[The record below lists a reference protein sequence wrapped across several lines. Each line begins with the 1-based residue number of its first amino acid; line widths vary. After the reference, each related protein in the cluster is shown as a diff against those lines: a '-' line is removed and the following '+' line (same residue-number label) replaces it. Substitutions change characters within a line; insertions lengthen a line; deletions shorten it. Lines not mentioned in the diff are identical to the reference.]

1 MMAQEKRVAAE
12 AGECKMELKILE
24 KTDRIMSFSI
34 NGIDEGFANSLR
46 RIMMNEIPILAVE
59 KVNFEENTS
68 GLFDEII
75 AHRIGMM
82 PIKFERKMFNLKD
95 KCKCEG
101 KGCSRCEAMFI
112 LEKQGP
118 GIVTAGDLKTQS
130 DAEITDSE
138 IPVTEL
144 LEGQRIKLEAIA
156 QLGVGREHAKWQ
168 SSIVGYHQDKKKFT
182 FSLESTCCLT
192 AGEILE
198 ACFEIMEEKSEDFM
212 KEINKHVK

>member
-34 NGIDEGFANSLR
+34 DGIDEGFANSLR

-75 AHRIGMM
+75 AHRIGMI
-82 PIKFERKMFNLKD
+82 PIKFERKMFNFKD
-95 KCKCEG
+95 NCKCEG
-101 KGCSRCEAMFI
+101 KGCSRCEALFI

-118 GIVTAGDLKTQS
+118 SIVTAGDLKAQGET
-130 DAEITDSE
+130 EITENE
-138 IPVTEL
+138 IPITEL

-156 QLGVGREHAKWQ
+156 QLGIGREHAKWQ
-168 SSIVGYHQDKKKFT
+168 SAIVGYHQDKRKFT
-182 FSLESTCCLT
+182 FSLESTCGLT

-198 ACFEIMEEKSEDFM
+198 ACFDIMEEKSADFM